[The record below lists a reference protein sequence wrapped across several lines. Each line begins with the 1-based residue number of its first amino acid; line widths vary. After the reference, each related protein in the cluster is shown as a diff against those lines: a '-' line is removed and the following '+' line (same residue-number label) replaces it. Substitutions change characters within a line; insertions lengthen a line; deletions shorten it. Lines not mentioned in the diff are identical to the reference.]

1 MLQDAC
7 VLVVRRYSLSIT
19 HIFLGNFGSQEE
31 LVRSGKWVCYG
42 GMPKRPKHPKNEA
55 LQDRSWVEAETDGL
69 DFGDER
75 LEERVRKMLGDFG
88 ARPGASIPQA
98 SGDWAATK
106 GAYRAL
112 NHPEVKVE
120 QILQTHREATLER
133 AREQRVVLAVQDT
146 TTLNFSTHPQTLGL
160 GPVSNNQDKTVGLLL
175 HTTLVLREDGQALG
189 LLEKRLWARDPARFQ
204 TRPKGE
210 RNRLPV
216 EQKESTKWLHSL
228 EASVQAAQALPD
240 TLWINIAD
248 READS
253 YDLFW
258 RLVELRATPD
268 WGAAAQRVELL
279 IRSQHNRALSGEQ
292 ERLFGHLASLPVG
305 GQYRCIIPRQPGR
318 KAREATL
325 TLRWARVSLPPPPD
339 QIKHQARSTPLELWA
354 ILAEEENPVPG
365 QPPICW
371 RLLST
376 LPVENAHIAA
386 LQVHRYSQR
395 WEIEVFHKTLKS
407 GSKAEERQLENTK
420 RLERCLLL
428 DMITA
433 WRTLALSKAG
443 RGEHAQQ
450 PVSPWLTEHQWKA
463 LWCHIHQRTDPP
475 ETPPTIGQ
483 ATRWVA
489 QLGGFLGRRGD
500 GHPGVMTLWRGL
512 QRLTDFTRAY
522 LLFANPQ
529 KDMGNA

>member
-1 MLQDAC
+1 
-7 VLVVRRYSLSIT
+7 
-19 HIFLGNFGSQEE
+19 
-31 LVRSGKWVCYG
+31 
-42 GMPKRPKHPKNEA
+42 MPKRPKHAKNEV
-55 LQDRSWVEAETDGL
+55 LEDCSWVEAETVGL

-75 LEERVRKMLGDFG
+75 LEERLRKMLGDFG

-106 GAYRAL
+106 GAYRCL
-112 NHPEVKVE
+112 DHQEVKVE
-120 QILQTHREATLER
+120 QVLGAHRKATLER
-133 AREQRVVLAVQDT
+133 ARGQKVVLAVQDT
-146 TTLNFSTHPQTLGL
+146 TTLNFSTHPQTVGL
-160 GPVSNNQDKTVGLLL
+160 GPVSNNRDKTLGLLL
-175 HTTLVLREDGQALG
+175 HSTLALREDGQALG
-189 LLEKRLWARDPARFQ
+189 LVEKLLWARDAARFQ
-204 TRPKGE
+204 ARPKGE

-216 EQKESTKWLHSL
+216 AQKESNKWLQSL
-228 EASVQAAQALPD
+228 DATVQAAQVVVD

-258 RLVELRATPD
+258 RLVELRATADRGP
-268 WGAAAQRVELL
+268 AAARVELL
-279 IRSQHNRALSGEQ
+279 VRSQHNRALSGEQ
-292 ERLFGHLASLPVG
+292 ERLFGHLASLPVRG
-305 GQYRCIIPRQPGR
+305 HYRFAVPRQPGK

-325 TLRWARVSLPPPPD
+325 TLRWAPVSLPPPPD
-339 QIKHQARSTPLELWA
+339 QVKHQARSAPLQLWA
-354 ILAEEENPVPG
+354 ILAEEENPIPG

-376 LPVENAHIAA
+376 LPVEDATTAA
-386 LQVHRYSQR
+386 LQVRRYSQR

-420 RLERCLLL
+420 RLERCLIL

-443 RGEHAQQ
+443 RGAHAQQ
-450 PVSPWLTEHQWKA
+450 PVNPWLTEHQWKA

-475 ETPPTIGQ
+475 EIPPTTVQ
-483 ATRWVA
+483 AVRWVA
-489 QLGGFLGRRGD
+489 QLGGFLGRRSD

-512 QRLTDFTRAY
+512 QRLTDFTHAY